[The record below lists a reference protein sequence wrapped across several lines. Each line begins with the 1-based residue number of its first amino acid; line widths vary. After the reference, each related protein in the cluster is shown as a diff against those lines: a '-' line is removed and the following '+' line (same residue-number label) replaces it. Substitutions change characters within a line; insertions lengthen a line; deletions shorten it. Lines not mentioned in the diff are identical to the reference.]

1 MTARSGFCSNFAF
14 CFPSCGTGNGR
25 FRVVVL
31 FEPWMFAFNCPRR
44 PSNYRFAL
52 LLRPMF
58 PLPTALI
65 LSKAGGCCS
74 FTTRCSAE
82 ELPASIFEGGWQE
95 PLVSFNFTRRHS
107 VSVRQ
112 HACAPPCFYM
122 RLTCLSTTRQLNNV
136 HPPASSLR
144 TVSGF
149 VLRTR
154 WLRGVR
160 ESVQSC
166 RARMASPSANLE
178 RRHSRPLD
186 RRSIVR
192 QCKDAALG
200 QMRSEKCGSM

>member
-144 TVSGF
+144 TVSGLCSEPDGCEEF
-149 VLRTR
+149 VKCTEL
-154 WLRGVR
+154 
-160 ESVQSC
+160 QSADGQPFSELGTTAQQAP
-166 RARMASPSANLE
+166 RSSKHSAS
-178 RRHSRPLD
+178 
-186 RRSIVR
+186 
-192 QCKDAALG
+192 
-200 QMRSEKCGSM
+200 M